1 MHEQRRDA
9 RLPVEGSLTGDITV
23 ATPLVVTQ
31 ISAGGVLVET
41 ERPLRLESLHEIRL
55 SVDGTSLVV
64 SGRVVH
70 SRVVDLAAD
79 TLIYE
84 SGLEFINPSLHA
96 QNALRAL
103 LLRLNAGAG
112 PV

>member
-1 MHEQRRDA
+1 MRDHRRFT

-23 ATPLVVTQ
+23 ALPLVVTQ

-41 ERPLRLESLHEIRL
+41 DRPLRLESLHELRL
-55 SVDGTSLVV
+55 NVDGLPLVV

-79 TLIYE
+79 TLTYE
-84 SGLEFINPSLHA
+84 SGLEFISPSAHA
-96 QNALRAL
+96 QDEIRAV
-103 LLRLNAGAG
+103 LLRLSDGDA

>member
-1 MHEQRRDA
+1 MLAGAAPFPCGGEVCVGEDEGRLGTGGAAGDA
-9 RLPVEGSLTGDITV
+9 ACL
-23 ATPLVVTQ
+23 LV
-31 ISAGGVLVET
+31 
-41 ERPLRLESLHEIRL
+41 
-55 SVDGTSLVV
+55 VV

-103 LLRLNAGAG
+103 LLRLNAGDG

>member
-1 MHEQRRDA
+1 MQEQRRAA
-9 RLPVEGSLTGDITV
+9 RLPVEGSLTGDITIPV
-23 ATPLVVTQ
+23 PLVVTQ

-41 ERPLRLESLHEIRL
+41 DHPLRLESLHEVRL
-55 SVDGTSLVV
+55 SVDGTALVV

-79 TLIYE
+79 TLVYE
-84 SGLEFINPSLHA
+84 SGLEFVNPSLHA

-103 LLRLNAGAG
+103 LLRLSAGGDPA
-112 PV
+112 